1 MLKVQVL
8 SVESEVPK
16 VKYKMVKFQVL
27 VKFQK
32 VLFINVLLKSEIKPV
47 DQKKKMLPGILVNT
61 NVAHHQAISH
71 CCHPEGNS
79 DGDKHDTV
87 LWS

>member
-47 DQKKKMLPGILVNT
+47 EVGFLFWDSRAGRRLPGGDSSLT
-61 NVAHHQAISH
+61 HGGGGLTSG
-71 CCHPEGNS
+71 GNYQR
-79 DGDKHDTV
+79 GHENM
-87 LWS
+87 